1 MLNVRRWPLSSF
13 IVHRAFRASFKFQV
27 SSFTMV
33 KCQTSLWYLGVFVAL
48 LVCSLGM
55 ARAAELHPKSGAIFA
70 TTWVVSGDIPVPV
83 IAAVLLGL

>member
-1 MLNVRRWPLSSF
+1 
-13 IVHRAFRASFKFQV
+13 
-27 SSFTMV
+27 
-33 KCQTSLWYLGVFVAL
+33 
-48 LVCSLGM
+48 M